1 MGEIIPN
8 WCFTV
13 ISSIAGKANFKM
25 CEMRVLRCRQ
35 CIKFLIQGC
44 ITMLSLFVSSC
55 GKESELAVAYR
66 RQIMW
71 YTYRTVLWCKPVAEC
86 GALLRHT
93 KCIIVRRAGLVS
105 AQRLAFK
112 STV

>member
-55 GKESELAVAYR
+55 GK
-66 RQIMW
+66 
-71 YTYRTVLWCKPVAEC
+71 
-86 GALLRHT
+86 
-93 KCIIVRRAGLVS
+93 
-105 AQRLAFK
+105 
-112 STV
+112 